1 MKKNAITAKYR
12 RAGLAASVTKGALE
26 RTRAALMAAW
36 TREHGKD
43 DPDEDRVGPA
53 QAVDLTTER
62 TIKGVV

>member
-12 RAGLAASVTKGALE
+12 RAGLAASDTKGALE

-43 DPDEDRVGPA
+43 DLKNPYSKQNYGELNPRE
-53 QAVDLTTER
+53 Q
-62 TIKGVV
+62 